1 MKFLQTNYKLL
12 LGILIGIFTSSLN
25 LNILGSLFELLQ
37 IAGYICVLL
46 YFLSFTL
53 LEILIMRNLDSSK
66 LKLLE
71 IKNNNN
77 MRCLSLTMSNE
88 NLLDGK
94 DLFKAIYNTIMSNEE
109 FKAFGYRKI
118 IILTCTLED
127 FKEFN
132 IHSNV
137 LIDNDTPFV
146 DYYNSILNDLTA
158 YNNLEYGYHN
168 LNIVT
173 YTIKAWNCSNLNN
186 LNIKITHNSISMSRN
201 LDSYN
206 KSLQTRSY
214 STSTAKHWSKG
225 LITPLSLVN
234 KNGRLKLLS
243 PAPIFV
249 MDIET
254 IKYNNV
260 QTPIAISS
268 CGVNNSK
275 QESKLFLID
284 HVLLN
289 SNVDL
294 AVKQLWNKYFNYL
307 ESLNID
313 QSINKLSIFAHNLG
327 DFDGYFLYK
336 GLMNHYNPEHLSSI
350 IDESNSF
357 ISIKLL
363 SGNKTGLIFE
373 WKDSLRIFPMSL
385 DKLCALF
392 GVQGKLIAYNPKFND
407 ISLFDK
413 GRILGIFKKYALQD
427 SISLYEALFT
437 AQLTYFNKFGVDI
450 ESIYSTATLSLKIY
464 RTKFLDKNIFIL
476 PQHTDLFI
484 RQGYFGGGTDVYK
497 AYAVAEKVYYYDVN
511 SLYPA
516 AMLNDM
522 PYDLINPNLINLS
535 NRTLDSFFG
544 FAEVEV
550 TCPTNMLRPVLPFHM
565 NGKTIYPVG
574 TWKGVYFSEELKA
587 VVKLGYQITLIR
599 GYEFTRTKDLFT
611 NYVNTFYELKR
622 TSVGSEKAIAKL
634 LLNNL
639 YGYFGRKQIS
649 ILTQN
654 VKNSNLEPILLS
666 RVVKSIMNINKDYS
680 TVLSYSNINYPLLSK
695 LNNELHNNI
704 ENFHTPI
711 KSNVAIAAAVTA
723 YARIHMI
730 PFKLDPNTMYTD
742 TDSYFTTTPIDP
754 LLLGD
759 QLGLM
764 KDEMKGVLIQE
775 ALFLGPK
782 KYGYWYYDK
791 DGNKVEKSVFAGVP
805 RDSLSFNEIKYNL
818 FMGETI
824 TKNVDNR
831 FYKSFSDLNIDI
843 KSSFIT
849 IKNSN
854 DKILRNWEYLPIQVK
869 GGQVDLFGSLYNKFK
884 NLINKTIK
892 KYFK

>member
-1 MKFLQTNYKLL
+1 
-12 LGILIGIFTSSLN
+12 
-25 LNILGSLFELLQ
+25 
-37 IAGYICVLL
+37 
-46 YFLSFTL
+46 
-53 LEILIMRNLDSSK
+53 
-66 LKLLE
+66 
-71 IKNNNN
+71 
-77 MRCLSLTMSNE
+77 
-88 NLLDGK
+88 
-94 DLFKAIYNTIMSNEE
+94 
-109 FKAFGYRKI
+109 
-118 IILTCTLED
+118 
-127 FKEFN
+127 
-132 IHSNV
+132 
-137 LIDNDTPFV
+137 
-146 DYYNSILNDLTA
+146 
-158 YNNLEYGYHN
+158 
-168 LNIVT
+168 
-173 YTIKAWNCSNLNN
+173 
-186 LNIKITHNSISMSRN
+186 
-201 LDSYN
+201 
-206 KSLQTRSY
+206 
-214 STSTAKHWSKG
+214 
-225 LITPLSLVN
+225 
-234 KNGRLKLLS
+234 
-243 PAPIFV
+243 

-254 IKYNNV
+254 IKYNNI

-313 QSINKLSIFAHNLG
+313 QSINKLTIFAHNLG

-357 ISIKLL
+357 ISVKLL

-497 AYAVAEKVYYYDVN
+497 AYAVGEKVYYYDVN

-522 PYDLINPNLINLS
+522 PYDLVNPTLINLS

-587 VVKLGYQITLIR
+587 VVKLGYQIRLIR
-599 GYEFTRTKDLFT
+599 GYEFTRTDLFT
-611 NYVNTFYELKR
+611 KYVNTFYEIKR
-622 TSVGSEKAIAKL
+622 TSTGSEKAIAKL
-634 LLNNL
+634 L
-639 YGYFGRKQIS
+639 
-649 ILTQN
+649 
-654 VKNSNLEPILLS
+654 
-666 RVVKSIMNINKDYS
+666 
-680 TVLSYSNINYPLLSK
+680 
-695 LNNELHNNI
+695 
-704 ENFHTPI
+704 
-711 KSNVAIAAAVTA
+711 
-723 YARIHMI
+723 
-730 PFKLDPNTMYTD
+730 
-742 TDSYFTTTPIDP
+742 
-754 LLLGD
+754 
-759 QLGLM
+759 
-764 KDEMKGVLIQE
+764 
-775 ALFLGPK
+775 
-782 KYGYWYYDK
+782 
-791 DGNKVEKSVFAGVP
+791 
-805 RDSLSFNEIKYNL
+805 
-818 FMGETI
+818 
-824 TKNVDNR
+824 
-831 FYKSFSDLNIDI
+831 
-843 KSSFIT
+843 
-849 IKNSN
+849 
-854 DKILRNWEYLPIQVK
+854 
-869 GGQVDLFGSLYNKFK
+869 
-884 NLINKTIK
+884 
-892 KYFK
+892 